1 MARKPMVTRTI
12 TTTRVNVLCLDI
24 IKAEPF
30 NKEVTLPRTYKD
42 DKKLLKTVAE
52 VIDNDSVKA
61 VSIVDKVELETL
73 YGMTEQEFIDHAKV
87 LDPEKRTVI
96 ETEDETDSDTEE

>member
-73 YGMTEQEFIDHAKV
+73 YGMTEQEFINNAKV
-87 LDPEKRTVI
+87 LDPEKRTVL